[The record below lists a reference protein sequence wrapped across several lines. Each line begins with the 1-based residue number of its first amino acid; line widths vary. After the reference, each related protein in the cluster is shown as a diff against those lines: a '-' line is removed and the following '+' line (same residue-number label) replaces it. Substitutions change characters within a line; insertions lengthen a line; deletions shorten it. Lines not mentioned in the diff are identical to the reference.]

1 MACLTVRLG
10 RFLLDNAY
18 KTESQ
23 DTRWI
28 ILAQNKQ
35 VKEHQMKMSINIG
48 RSNKKGKY

>member
-28 ILAQNKQ
+28 ILAQSKR
-35 VKEHQMKMSINIG
+35 VKERQMKMSTNIG